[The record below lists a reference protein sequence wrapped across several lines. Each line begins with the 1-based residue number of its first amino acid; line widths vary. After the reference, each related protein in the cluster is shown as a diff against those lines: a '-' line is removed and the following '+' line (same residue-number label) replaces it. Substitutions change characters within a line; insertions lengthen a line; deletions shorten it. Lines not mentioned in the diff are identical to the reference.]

1 MASGASI
8 TLLMSLKGDR
18 EVSRKLKGVAKELG
32 GLQGVAKRAG
42 TWSGT
47 IERGFLR
54 AGVGATKFASTATM
68 VAGALHTINA
78 AATVFVG
85 ASLTG
90 LVKQFAQVS
99 SGAMQTRAAF
109 EQVFDSTATSQMDS
123 YIAGVSKQYKLAT
136 DQMEAFSIRFGTM
149 GSTAG
154 LAGEELAKFS
164 SSLIGNA
171 IDLKAMYNVENIEEV
186 FQALQSGL
194 AGETEPLRKYG
205 IFLSDASLKAFALK
219 KGLGD
224 VWSTMTEGEKV
235 ALRQQFIMENMGAAA
250 GQAARESDSYEM
262 AIAGLQGQWR
272 QFLVDGGKPVLRWM
286 HELLKVGSDVAGD
299 ALPKLA
305 AWMDRAIPP
314 TETLA
319 SQMKALGDKVKSV
332 VTTFTESGFD
342 EAFEEA
348 FGSKALTIFTT
359 LRDTFSNIGV
369 IVSELVGGI
378 IDGLFPSLNEA
389 GEQVSG
395 PAEQFKKLTKFISD
409 NKESVRSLGETIGKW
424 LPTFGMLSGGSVLLF
439 RGFQGLSIGIGA
451 GEKLFKFLGNA
462 KKVRKEV
469 KMLGDDFNIAQA
481 KIAAAWETMP
491 NVKGVKKKPLKQMS
505 IEDQLRHQDLRKTAL
520 SKKASPMDRA
530 KARVELA
537 ETGYLI
543 TPGMERIGE
552 QVGKKRGSYAP
563 DGKGP
568 LKLPYEYAPKPP
580 RMTGSPDGYPKTS
593 MASHGRKRRF
603 GAHLLRGLKDDRGS
617 TDMGTLVS
625 MGTMGLG
632 SKKGTGLL
640 ANAGGGIGRVFKAV
654 GSPLRLL
661 TGGFKALFTLVK
673 ANPIVAVLTTVGS
686 LLSAAWFG
694 SEKFRNAVGGLGD
707 KIGQLGGFLATTFGP
722 VFEWLGQKFSKFGAW
737 LGDGLAVAIDWASTK
752 LGEFTGWLQGTV
764 LPWWQGTAWPAIS
777 QAIQAASEA
786 IGPVWETVKG
796 WFASFWDWM
805 MGTAVPW
812 WTGTAWPVIMAAVQ
826 TAGQLISPV
835 IGAVMAVMSALW
847 NWVSGTFLP
856 WWQGTAWPAI
866 SLAVSQAGA
875 IVNPI
880 ITTIQ
885 NTITNIKTGFEVGKA
900 VMIQFWDSLKEKVL
914 SVWNRIQEPLNLI
927 RSGMDTIGAAG
938 SSAWGTVTGWFGGG
952 RASGG
957 PVLPGVAYRVGELG
971 PETFVPTSPGMII
984 PHRPTAKLA
993 AVGPGGVRRDAPLV
1007 HIGQITVQS
1016 GRDLVSE
1023 AQVRKLGRAIAAE
1036 VDRRVLIDRQVG

>member
-18 EVSRKLKGVAKELG
+18 EVSRKLKGVANELG
-32 GLQGVAKRAG
+32 GLHGVAKRAG

-68 VAGALHTINA
+68 VVGALHTINA

-90 LVKQFAQVS
+90 LAKQFAQVS

-109 EQVFDSTATSQMDS
+109 EQVFDSTATAQMDS

-136 DQMEAFSIRFGTM
+136 DQMEEFSIRFGTM

-154 LAGEELAKFS
+154 LAGKELANFS

-235 ALRQQFIMENMGAAA
+235 ALRQQFIMESMGAAA

-286 HELLKVGSDVAGD
+286 HELVKAGSDVAGD

-305 AWMDRAIPP
+305 AWMDRTIPP
-314 TETLA
+314 TEILA
-319 SQMKALGDKVKSV
+319 DQMKALGDKAKSV

-342 EAFEEA
+342 AAFEEA
-348 FGSKALTIFTT
+348 FGSKALNIFTT
-359 LRDTFSNIGV
+359 LRETFSNLGLI
-369 IVSELVGGI
+369 INELVGGI
-378 IDGLFPSLNEA
+378 IDGLFPGLDQV
-389 GEQVSG
+389 GENVAG
-395 PAEQFKKLTKFISD
+395 PAEQFKKLTEFISN
-409 NKESVRSLGETIGKW
+409 NKEAVRSLGETIGKW
-424 LPTFGMLSGGSVLLF
+424 LPTFGLLSGSSFLLF
-439 RGFQGLSIGIGA
+439 RGFQGISVGVAA
-451 GEKLFKFLGNA
+451 GEKIFKFLGNA

-469 KMLGDDFNIAQA
+469 SMLSDDFNIAQA

-491 NVKGVKKKPLKQMS
+491 DVKGVKKKPLKQMS
-505 IEDQLRHQDLRKTAL
+505 IDDQNRHLGLRETAL
-520 SKKASPMDRA
+520 SSKASPIDRA
-530 KARVELA
+530 KARIELA
-537 ETGYLI
+537 ESGYVF
-543 TPGMERIGE
+543 TPGMEQRRDR
-552 QVGKKRGSYAP
+552 KPRGGFAP
-563 DGKGP
+563 AGKGRA
-568 LKLPYEYAPKPP
+568 KLPSEY
-580 RMTGSPDGYPKTS
+580 GSPRRQ
-593 MASHGRKRRF
+593 GRKKTILGRL
-603 GAHLLRGLKDDRGS
+603 AKGLADDRGS
-617 TDMGTLVS
+617 TDLGTLVS
-625 MGTMGLG
+625 MSTMGLG
-632 SKKGTGLL
+632 SKKGTGVL
-640 ANAGGGIGRVFKAV
+640 AKVGGGIGKAFKAL

-694 SEKFRNAVGGLGD
+694 SEKFRDAVGGLGA
-707 KIGQLGGFLATTFGP
+707 KIGQLGGFLASTFGP
-722 VFEWLGQKFSKFGAW
+722 VFAWLGQKFSEFGAW
-737 LGDGLAVAIDWASTK
+737 LGDGLAVAIDWASAK

-777 QAIQAASEA
+777 QAIQTAGEA
-786 IGPVWETVKG
+786 IGPVWEMVKG
-796 WFASFWDWM
+796 WFASFWEWM

-812 WTGTAWPVIMAAVQ
+812 WTGTAWPAIMSAVQ

-835 IGAVMAVMSALW
+835 ISAVMAVMGGLW
-847 NWVSGTFLP
+847 SWISGTFLP
-856 WWQGTAWPAI
+856 WWQGTAWPMI
-866 SLAVSQAGA
+866 SQAVSQAGA

-885 NTITNIKTGFEVGKA
+885 TTITNIKTGFEVGKA

-927 RSGMDTIGAAG
+927 RSGMSTIGSAG

-952 RASGG
+952 RAAGG
-957 PVLPGVAYRVGELG
+957 PVVPGVAYRVGELG

-993 AVGPGGVRRDAPLV
+993 AVGPGGTSRDMPLV

-1023 AQVRKLGRAIAAE
+1023 VQVRKLGKAIAAE

>member
-47 IERGFLR
+47 IERGFWR

-68 VAGALHTINA
+68 VVGALHTINA

-90 LVKQFAQVS
+90 LAKQFAQVS

-109 EQVFDSTATSQMDS
+109 EQVFDSTATAQMDS

-136 DQMEAFSIRFGTM
+136 DQMEEFSIRFGTM

-171 IDLKAMYNVENIEEV
+171 IDLKAMYNVENIEDV

-286 HELLKVGSDVAGD
+286 HELVKVGSDVAGD

-319 SQMKALGDKVKSV
+319 DQMKALGDKVKSV
-332 VTTFTESGFD
+332 VNTFTEKGFD
-342 EAFEEA
+342 AAFEEA
-348 FGSKALTIFTT
+348 FGGRALSIFLT
-359 LRDTFSNIGV
+359 LRETLSNVLSV
-369 IVSELVGGI
+369 IKELAGGMM
-378 IDGLFPSLNEA
+378 DGLFPQLDQLGQQTEGPIASFRDFFGWLKENKEGVRAFGQTLGEGIPRLFKYGLGLTAMFRATEFGLGIWDNGSKLVKFVGDVRETYNKSFPEPKKNRVSEKLSEA
-389 GEQVSG
+389 PEVDWTIQPGALKQPAKTSVSRTSVQN
-395 PAEQFKKLTKFISD
+395 PFIESRNKIKKLTDETNLLASKADIISPD
-409 NKESVRSLGETIGKW
+409 PYV
-424 LPTFGMLSGGSVLLF
+424 PSGRKKPRL
-439 RGFQGLSIGIGA
+439 GLSHFRDLASG
-451 GEKLFKFLGNA
+451 
-462 KKVRKEV
+462 KVQR
-469 KMLGDDFNIAQA
+469 
-481 KIAAAWETMP
+481 
-491 NVKGVKKKPLKQMS
+491 S
-505 IEDQLRHQDLRKTAL
+505 SR
-520 SKKASPMDRA
+520 
-530 KARVELA
+530 
-537 ETGYLI
+537 
-543 TPGMERIGE
+543 
-552 QVGKKRGSYAP
+552 KRGGDA
-563 DGKGP
+563 GN
-568 LKLPYEYAPKPP
+568 
-580 RMTGSPDGYPKTS
+580 
-593 MASHGRKRRF
+593 
-603 GAHLLRGLKDDRGS
+603 
-617 TDMGTLVS
+617 TDLETLVS
-625 MGTMGLG
+625 MATFGIVSPT
-632 SKKGTGLL
+632 SKRAIGKV
-640 ANAGGGIGRVFKAV
+640 GGGIGKAFKAL

-694 SEKFRNAVGGLGD
+694 SEKFRTAVGGLGD
-707 KIGQLGGFLATTFGP
+707 KIGQLGGFLASTFGP
-722 VFEWLGQKFSKFGAW
+722 VFEWLGQKFSEFGSW
-737 LGDGLAVAIDWASTK
+737 LGDGLAVAVDWASAK

-764 LPWWQGTAWPAIS
+764 LPWWQGTVWPAIS
-777 QAIQAASEA
+777 QAVQSAAEILA
-786 IGPVWETVKG
+786 PVWEFIKG
-796 WFASFWDWM
+796 LFASFWDWM

-812 WTGTAWPVIMAAVQ
+812 WTGTAWPAIMAAVQ

-835 IGAVMAVMSALW
+835 IGAVMAVMGGLW
-847 NWVSGTFLP
+847 NWVAGTFLP
-856 WWQGTAWPAI
+856 WWQGTAWPTI
-866 SLAVSQAGA
+866 SQVVSQAGS